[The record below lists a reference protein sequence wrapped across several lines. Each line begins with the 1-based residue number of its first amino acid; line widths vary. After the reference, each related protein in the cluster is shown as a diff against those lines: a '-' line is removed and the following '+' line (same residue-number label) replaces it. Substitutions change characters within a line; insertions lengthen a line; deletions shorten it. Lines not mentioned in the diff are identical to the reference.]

1 MTKVSPGQR
10 DADNLHAG
18 WSPQLSD
25 VFAFSMNTEVFVLS
39 QTWIS
44 LLSLAF
50 ALPPFLP
57 IPFFFWSNQ
66 TFWFGQESNW
76 KTILKEKQSTQ
87 LYPAQPFVRH
97 LPQLQHHWR
106 AICPQPEVS
115 PFLQIST
122 NITEFQIHKQA
133 NRNKRTSYCRLREEK
148 QAFTYLMCC
157 YYICWFP
164 LNTEDWLLDLYPP
177 FISLIS
183 LVSCKRLFIILIR
196 LISLGLQWLL
206 AHRTH
211 AILQGTGRSL

>member
-25 VFAFSMNTEVFVLS
+25 IFAFSMNTEVFVLS

-76 KTILKEKQSTQ
+76 KTILKEQQSTQ

-122 NITEFQIHKQA
+122 NITGFQIHKQA
-133 NRNKRTSYCRLREEK
+133 NRNKRTSYCRLREK
-148 QAFTYLMCC
+148 NRPLHISCVAITYAGFHWTQKIG
-157 YYICWFP
+157 YWIFIHP
-164 LNTEDWLLDLYPP
+164 LFLW
-177 FISLIS
+177 SVWS
-183 LVSCKRLFIILIR
+183 LVRGYS
-196 LISLGLQWLL
+196 
-206 AHRTH
+206 
-211 AILQGTGRSL
+211 